1 MVVVVA
7 EELRYKMEVQD
18 DHIVEEV
25 LVPMRNWCDSP
36 NYGCKYYHMV
46 NSSIGL
52 CSPSWTY
59 IHLGSSPQVVATGME
74 GPYSPSLSCKL
85 KGYPPNCIA
94 LHMGIPFS
102 LNQFSHRT

>member
-1 MVVVVA
+1 MVVEVTEVT
-7 EELRYKMEVQD
+7 EVTEGLRHKMEVQD

-59 IHLGSSPQVVATGME
+59 LDLDFSPRVADFAMQGS
-74 GPYSPSLSCKL
+74 YSPSLSCKL
-85 KGYPPNCIA
+85 
-94 LHMGIPFS
+94 
-102 LNQFSHRT
+102 